1 MSKHP
6 YAVRETTSGYNGVT
20 KYLVVRNPG
29 GKRVSVHASVTRE
42 GAQASA
48 DDLNRTVIEDDPYI
62 GDAIEGYRASE
73 MAAYKLR
80 TDPVWRAMVWETE
93 RAIRRIDEELAK
105 DKAA

>member
-1 MSKHP
+1 
-6 YAVRETTSGYNGVT
+6 
-20 KYLVVRNPG
+20 
-29 GKRVSVHASVTRE
+29 
-42 GAQASA
+42 
-48 DDLNRTVIEDDPYI
+48 VIEDDPYI